1 MTANLDS
8 DSKQN
13 QGTVSGDQAEM
24 SPLEAWWERRS
35 PLGSGQGRDSLHSD
49 TLKGAF
55 PELNGQAPYVSPLR
69 LEHLALRGPR
79 GCCVEGQNSPPPGA
93 AHPTAILLSSGSAPV
108 GVSPAPAPRSLAP
121 ALHQIKTQG
130 DQQT

>member
-79 GCCVEGQNSPPPGA
+79 GCCVEGQNSPPPVLPTPQPYSFPLALLQWGCLLPQ
-93 AHPTAILLSSGSAPV
+93 HPEA
-108 GVSPAPAPRSLAP
+108 
-121 ALHQIKTQG
+121 
-130 DQQT
+130 